1 MPDTPIF
8 DSVVEW
14 MKTTAP
20 DFELTTAW
28 VLEEEVDG
36 E

>member
-14 MKTTAP
+14 MKETSP
-20 DFELTTAW
+20 DFEPSAW
-28 VLEEEVDG
+28 QLEILEATCE
-36 E
+36 